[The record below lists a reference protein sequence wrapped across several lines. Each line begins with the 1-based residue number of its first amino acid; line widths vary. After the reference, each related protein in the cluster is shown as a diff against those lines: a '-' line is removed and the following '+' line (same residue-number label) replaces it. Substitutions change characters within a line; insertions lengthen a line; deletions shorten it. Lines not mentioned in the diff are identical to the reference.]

1 MKISRRDFL
10 RFCTASSATLA
21 FGPLDLLKLERALAN
36 PDGPSVLWLQGSGCT
51 GCSVSLLNRFSSSAP
66 TTAADLLINTID
78 LAYHPNLMAVAGD
91 AAVAVAR
98 QVAAAGN
105 YYLAVE
111 GGIPTAYGG
120 APCWA
125 WTENG
130 VDITCAN
137 AVTSL
142 ASRAKAVLAIGTC
155 AAWGGMSAA
164 APNPTGVK
172 SVSAVIGKP
181 TVNIAGCPP
190 HPDWIV
196 WGVAKALTGSVGTL
210 DAHGRPTAL
219 FGRTVHD
226 QCPREDASDATAYG
240 QDNRCLQHLGC
251 YGPVTRAGCP
261 VTKWNAQAN
270 WCIDANAHCIGCTEA
285 TFPGAP
291 LRFHA
296 EFDD

>member
-1 MKISRRDFL
+1 MKISRREFL

-21 FGPLDLLKLERALAN
+21 FSTLDLLKLERALAN
-36 PDGPSVLWLQGSGCT
+36 PNGPRVLWL
-51 GCSVSLLNRFSSSAP
+51 LF
-66 TTAADLLINTID
+66 
-78 LAYHPNLMAVAGD
+78 
-91 AAVAVAR
+91 
-98 QVAAAGN
+98 
-105 YYLAVE
+105 
-111 GGIPTAYGG
+111 PTAFGG

-130 VDITCAN
+130 TDVTFAN
-137 AVTSL
+137 AATSL
-142 ASRAKAVLAIGTC
+142 ASRAKAVLAVGTC

-172 SVSAVIGKP
+172 GVSAVIGKP

-226 QCPREDASDATAYG
+226 QCPREEASEATAYG
-240 QDNRCLQHLGC
+240 QDNRCLKHLGC
-251 YGPVTRAGCP
+251 YGP
-261 VTKWNAQAN
+261 
-270 WCIDANAHCIGCTEA
+270 
-285 TFPGAP
+285 
-291 LRFHA
+291 
-296 EFDD
+296 